1 MEAER
6 CALFPLFTTS
16 FVIADFLSDNGC
28 ASYVGTACT
37 NAPLNGFKGLHL
49 EGGVRVPY
57 IVSAPGRFRK
67 GAVEPQVVSTL
78 DIAPTAAA
86 LAGAVLP
93 KGTDGQN
100 LVPYL
105 SGPRPKGFE
114 RRLFWRSGPNFAI
127 RDGAWKLWSVN
138 RAEPGES
145 ESLTAGITPDGVQAR
160 VSSQGVYD
168 MLYNL
173 AEDPGESRN
182 LAATRPE
189 VVARLK
195 AEIAEWDR
203 GNVPAQWTSMRQA
216 VRRQEG
222 QMLKIYP

>member
-1 MEAER
+1 
-6 CALFPLFTTS
+6 
-16 FVIADFLSDNGC
+16 
-28 ASYVGTACT
+28 
-37 NAPLNGFKGLHL
+37 
-49 EGGVRVPY
+49 
-57 IVSAPGRFRK
+57 
-67 GAVEPQVVSTL
+67 
-78 DIAPTAAA
+78 
-86 LAGAVLP
+86 
-93 KGTDGQN
+93 
-100 LVPYL
+100 
-105 SGPRPKGFE
+105 
-114 RRLFWRSGPNFAI
+114 
-127 RDGAWKLWSVN
+127 
-138 RAEPGES
+138 
-145 ESLTAGITPDGVQAR
+145 
-160 VSSQGVYD
+160 

>member
-1 MEAER
+1 
-6 CALFPLFTTS
+6 
-16 FVIADFLSDNGC
+16 
-28 ASYVGTACT
+28 
-37 NAPLNGFKGLHL
+37 HL

-57 IVSAPGRFRK
+57 IVSWPGRFRK
-67 GAVEPQVVSTL
+67 GAVDRQVVSSL

-86 LAGAVLP
+86 LAGAALP
-93 KGTDGQN
+93 RGTDGEN
-100 LVPYL
+100 LAPYL
-105 SGPRPKGFE
+105 SSAKPKTFE

-138 RAEPGES
+138 RAEPGET
-145 ESLTAGITPDGVQAR
+145 ESTAAGITPDGVQAKA
-160 VSSQGVYD
+160 SSQGVYD

-173 AEDPGESRN
+173 ADDPGESRN

-216 VRRQEG
+216 VRRHEG